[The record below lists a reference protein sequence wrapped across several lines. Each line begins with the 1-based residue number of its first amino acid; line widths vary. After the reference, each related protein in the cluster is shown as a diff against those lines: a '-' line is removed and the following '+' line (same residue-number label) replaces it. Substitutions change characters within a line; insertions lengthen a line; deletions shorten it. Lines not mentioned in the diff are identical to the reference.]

1 MFGREAAKQ
10 QTTAKAICQKVTEHR
25 VFNLFYTF
33 RCHLS
38 KGVKQQ
44 KPAKSIQKP
53 HYPEN
58 YPQI

>member
-1 MFGREAAKQ
+1 MFGRKAAEQ

-25 VFNLFYTF
+25 VFNPFCTF

-38 KGVKQQ
+38 KVIKQQ
-44 KPAKSIQKP
+44 KQSKTIYQP